1 MTSLQQ
7 SIVAQTQKL
16 MHQKESLILEHQQQI
31 NQLENQYARYVQ
43 ELLAKKAELH
53 AKFTRVFYQ
62 RLDRI
67 HQEMLSLS
75 HNMRP
80 PRQRAVPANS
90 GAANIRRQASSRPGV
105 SSTYLLDEP
114 VAIHNEVPTPP
125 PQRRSQRRSARN
137 KSNGPY
143 ALRPASPSSVSSD
156 ESVCSDEERDQRAFS
171 TNGEFDSNRRRN
183 HNHADNNEPDHDMD
197 IDDENEHTETP
208 NISVSVQDAQCV
220 QNHLHKQ
227 PAGDDQKD
235 EEHEFDSNRRR
246 NHNHADNNEPDH
258 DMDIDDENEHTETPN
273 ISVSVQDAQCVQNH
287 LHKQPAGDDQ
297 KDEEQV
303 PEPQGIASK
312 TWLSTYIQNKENTA
326 SLPEQEAIFAK
337 QPQPMI
343 TLDMTGLTD
352 DDHEEISDILD
363 KLSTN
368 GMFAKCTHLR
378 IVSPPLSI
386 QQDLAKSIGPLTK
399 LQTAVFDGVSFFPLM
414 KLLANIPEELTMQ
427 CMELNNIEIRL
438 PLYPEFETNYDY
450 VDEEEINYAIAR
462 ILSCKK
468 LTICRWRTPQR
479 FWNDYL
485 AKFQVKFRH
494 SKSFMREG
502 YLRQKVERCPLK
514 SLVFYGG
521 VPKED
526 DIPHFIM
533 QMLVKHFSSQL
544 ESLDVDFVDQDL
556 YKACMPWMFQ
566 KTINKNLCFP
576 NLRSIG
582 YAWRDDQSL
591 LLLEIVSKT
600 SPCIRHAKLMLPEE
614 PITKR
619 FRQIMEK
626 LTRSNVK
633 IEQFPFA
640 K

>member
-156 ESVCSDEERDQRAFS
+156 ESVCSDEEREQRALN
-171 TNGEFDSNRRRN
+171 TNDEFDSNRRRN

-220 QNHLHKQ
+220 QRKQ
-227 PAGDDQKD
+227 SAGDDQK
-235 EEHEFDSNRRR
+235 E
-246 NHNHADNNEPDH
+246 
-258 DMDIDDENEHTETPN
+258 
-273 ISVSVQDAQCVQNH
+273 
-287 LHKQPAGDDQ
+287 
-297 KDEEQV
+297 EEQL
-303 PEPQGIASK
+303 PEPHGIASK
-312 TWLSTYIQNKENTA
+312 AWLSTYIQNKENTE
-326 SLPEQEAIFAK
+326 SLPEQEALLAK

-363 KLSTN
+363 KLNTN
-368 GMFAKCTHLR
+368 GLFAQCTHLR
-378 IVSPPLSI
+378 IVSPPPSI
-386 QQDLAKSIGPLTK
+386 QQDLAKSIGPLTE
-399 LQTAVFDGVSFFPLM
+399 LQTVVFDGVSFFPLM
-414 KLLANIPEELTMQ
+414 KLLANIPEELTME